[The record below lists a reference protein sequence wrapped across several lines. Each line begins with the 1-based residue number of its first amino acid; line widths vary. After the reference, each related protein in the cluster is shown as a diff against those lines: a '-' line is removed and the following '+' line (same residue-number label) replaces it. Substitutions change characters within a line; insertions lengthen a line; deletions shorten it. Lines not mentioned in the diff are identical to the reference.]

1 MRQASRK
8 LQTNGFWTHVY
19 YDRFADFGQHYALF
33 EFDTNFYEH
42 VQNIQNRIHAMT
54 FNR

>member
-33 EFDTNFYEH
+33 EFDTFTNTYKISKTEY
-42 VQNIQNRIHAMT
+42 T
-54 FNR
+54 L